1 MKVPDESALTVP
13 QELLILSAA
22 VDTGIIEN
30 LKDKAM
36 SAAELAE
43 HMGADVRAVW
53 IVTEALEAL
62 GYLTK
67 ENDKLTLSLEARE
80 MFYNSESKAY
90 TGFSFMHRY
99 NVIRS
104 WITLPEVIFTGKP
117 QPKDKQ
123 RERTKYFMSAMSL
136 SARQSSRAIA
146 ELCLDEKA
154 QGAKVLDVG
163 GGPLTY
169 AKAFA
174 SLGAGVT
181 VLDLPEVV
189 EYMSSYLTE
198 KERIEMI
205 PGDFNQGLPPGPFSL
220 VFLGNIC
227 HIYGEKENRELF
239 KKAEHVLKPGGKISI
254 VDFVRGTSQ
263 TAAIFG
269 VNMLV
274 NTING
279 GTWTYDE
286 YSEWLGDAGFYDV
299 NLNAVGGRQILLAKK
314 R

>member
-1 MKVPDESALTVP
+1 VPDASALTVP

-22 VDTGIIEN
+22 VDTGIIEKLN
-30 LKDKAM
+30 EKEM
-36 SAAELAE
+36 SAVELAG
-43 HMGADVRAVW
+43 HLGADARAMW
-53 IVTEALEAL
+53 LVTEALEAL

-67 ENDKLTLSLEARE
+67 EKDKLTLSQEARE
-80 MFYNSESKAY
+80 MLYNSESQVY

-104 WITLPEVIFTGKP
+104 WMTLPEVIYTGKP
-117 QPKDKQ
+117 HPKDKQ

-136 SARQSSRAIA
+136 SARQNSQEIA
-146 ELCLDEKA
+146 ELCLDGNG

-169 AKAFA
+169 AKAYA

-181 VLDLPEVV
+181 ILDIPEVV
-189 EYMSSYLTE
+189 EYMSSFITAQE
-198 KERIEMI
+198 NIVMV

-227 HIYGEKENRELF
+227 HIYGEHENRELF
-239 KKAEHVLKPGGKISI
+239 KKAEHVLKPGGKIAI
-254 VDFVRGTSQ
+254 VDFVRGTNP
-263 TAAIFG
+263 TAAVFG

-286 YSEWLGDAGFYDV
+286 YCEWLGDAGFYDV
-299 NLNAVGGRQILLAKK
+299 NLRSVGGRQILLAKK